1 MLMADVMLDNWAV
14 IEQALRKAGASQDQI
29 ADALDAYQAIC
40 WRWVRTNSVARAFE
54 EKVQNE
60 APTVYTR
67 CARPAGLMDDIMRY
81 ELESWPDEWDE
92 YPVEREAE

>member
-1 MLMADVMLDNWAV
+1 MMMMDIMIDNWGA
-14 IEQALRKAGASQDQI
+14 IHLEMRKAGASEEQI
-29 ADALDAYQAIC
+29 AVALDAYQTIC
-40 WRWVRTNSVARAFE
+40 WRWVRTNSVAKAFE

-60 APTVYTR
+60 APTVYTL

-92 YPVEREAE
+92 YPVEREVE